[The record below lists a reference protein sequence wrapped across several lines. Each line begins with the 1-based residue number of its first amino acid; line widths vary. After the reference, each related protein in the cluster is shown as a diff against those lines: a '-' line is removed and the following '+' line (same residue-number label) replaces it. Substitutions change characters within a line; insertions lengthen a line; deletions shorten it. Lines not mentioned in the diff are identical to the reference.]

1 VVVVEIASVPVGQ
14 RARTNTE
21 RQPFLFACHQNSR
34 ARFEAFI
41 RKAKCK
47 LPLFLVGK
55 PTKAQ

>member
-1 VVVVEIASVPVGQ
+1 MDPPFPFRVPAKLAGEV
-14 RARTNTE
+14 
-21 RQPFLFACHQNSR
+21 
-34 ARFEAFI
+34 EAFI